1 MFPTKNPK
9 KENAMILTDTTY
21 LDDKGRKIKSIHYNA
36 KREKPWIEIFKYSEN
51 EYTEQTIGTSRDTIL
66 KFKISDL
73 QKMAEK
79 KNIDFKFYAF
89 EDYKYEIVNLSR
101 V

>member
-36 KREKPWIEIFKYSEN
+36 KREKPWIEIF
-51 EYTEQTIGTSRDTIL
+51 
-66 KFKISDL
+66 
-73 QKMAEK
+73 
-79 KNIDFKFYAF
+79 
-89 EDYKYEIVNLSR
+89 
-101 V
+101 